1 MRKFTLII
9 MLVFNSN
16 LIFATNFYVDKASG
30 NDTNN
35 GLALTSAWKT
45 IQKAA
50 FSATAGSTV
59 FIKSGMYF
67 ENVIFNVSGTL
78 GNSIVFR
85 NYGSDVVIL
94 DGTGTSTATGTAM
107 IQINGASHLEF
118 RNLIIQNLLC
128 PDANGIVVYN
138 SPTGTSDLKFINL
151 SIHDIKWT
159 PLPTTVPTTNDN
171 AHPFL
176 VYGAGTTQASAISNV
191 LVDGCTIYNNVT
203 GFSENLTHSGNV
215 DGFVVSNNIVRDN
228 NNIGIECEGNYGTS
242 SVPSLDHA
250 RNGVVKN
257 NKVFNTNCP
266 YSSAA
271 GIYVDGGWD
280 ITVENNESYANTY
293 GVEIGCEENGTT
305 RNIVVKNNIFY
316 NNKECGIYVGGY
328 DVNTSGQVLD
338 CIFRNNSLFRNDTQN
353 IGVGEIIISKATN
366 CKFENN
372 VFYTNNQNILFN
384 RENISPQAGNTFNYN
399 CWFTP
404 NNNSGSIVVKYGTS
418 TFTSFANY
426 KSATGQD
433 SNSFY
438 ANPMFVNSNLPSL
451 NMAVNSGMCVDGANP
466 MTIVASGETDFTGL
480 TRVVNGLDIGA
491 YEKQS
496 PLEVSGFEF
505 KATIKLFPNPVID
518 ILSIQSENG
527 IQEIGVFD
535 EVGKLI
541 MNFDSVFNSINLS
554 KLNSG
559 LYFLKMKYDSG
570 TFSNHKIIK
579 L

>member
-9 MLVFNSN
+9 LLTFNSN
-16 LIFATNFYVDKASG
+16 LILATNFYVDKATG
-30 NDTNN
+30 NDSNN
-35 GLALTSAWKT
+35 GLTLTSAWKT

-50 FSATAGSTV
+50 FTANAGSTV
-59 FIKSGMYF
+59 FIKSGTYF
-67 ENVIFNVSGTL
+67 ENVIFNLSGTL

-85 NYGSDVVIL
+85 NYNSDVVIL
-94 DGTGTSTATGTAM
+94 DGTGTSTASGTAM

-128 PDANGIVVYN
+128 PDATGVVVYN
-138 SPTGTSDLKFINL
+138 SPTGTTDLKFINL

-159 PLPTTVPTTNDN
+159 QLPTTVPTTNNN

-176 VYGAGTTQASAISNV
+176 VYGSGTTQASAISNV

-215 DGFVVSNNIVRDN
+215 DGFVVSNNVVRDN
-228 NNIGIECEGNYGTS
+228 NNIGIECEGNYGAS
-242 SVPSLDHA
+242 STPSLDHA

-257 NKVFNTNCP
+257 NKIYNTNCP

-293 GVEIGCEENGTT
+293 GVEIGCEQNGITK
-305 RNIVVKNNIFY
+305 NITVKNNIFY

-328 DVNTSGQVLD
+328 DVNTTGQVLN
-338 CIFRNNSLFRNDTQN
+338 CIFRNNSLFQNDTQN
-353 IGVGEIIISKATN
+353 TGVGEIIISKATN

-372 VFYTNNQNILFN
+372 VFYTNSQNIFYNL
-384 RENISPQAGNTFNYN
+384 ENISPQAGNTFNYN
-399 CWFTP
+399 CWYTP
-404 NNNSGSIVVKYGTS
+404 NNNPINIVVKYGTS
-418 TFTSFANY
+418 TYTSFPNY
-426 KSATGQD
+426 KTVTGQET
-433 SNSFY
+433 SSIY
-438 ANPMFVNSNLPSL
+438 INPMFVNSNLSTL
-451 NMAVNSGMCVDGANP
+451 NMAINSGMCINYGNP
-466 MTIVASGETDFTGL
+466 TTVIAPDERDFAGL
-480 TRVVNGLDIGA
+480 TRVVNVLDIGA

-496 PLEVSGFEF
+496 ALGISGFEND
-505 KATIKLFPNPVID
+505 KMLKLYPNPVSD
-518 ILSIQSENG
+518 ILNIQSEKA
-527 IQEIGVFD
+527 IEKIEVFD
-535 EVGKLI
+535 ELGKQIL
-541 MNFDSVFNSINLS
+541 NYDSTNTIDLS

-559 LYFLKMKYDSG
+559 LYFLKIKYNSEIF
-570 TFSNHKIIK
+570 TNHKIMK